1 MSAIEEIKQKL
12 DIVEIAGRYTQLTKA
27 GKNFKGVCP
36 FHQEKH
42 GSFFVF
48 PDRQSWH
55 CFGACSTGGD
65 IFSLVMKKEGLEF
78 AEALKMLAA
87 RAGVTLPARGRE
99 TQEKQ
104 QHDRLYEANEA
115 AREYYH
121 ELFNTSREAAQARQY
136 TISRG
141 LNAQSVMDFKLGF
154 SPSGREH
161 LKKYLLEKGF
171 SELELLAAGLVI
183 KTETGV
189 IDRFHN
195 RLMFPINNTT
205 GRTTGFGGREMD
217 GSQPKYLNSPESP
230 VFDKSGILYG
240 LDLAREDIRKHDQAV
255 LVEGY
260 MDVIIARQY
269 GFTNT
274 IGAMGTAISEKQIDA
289 IKKLT
294 RNLVLAMDADEA
306 GEKAMLRGIEHEN
319 ALGSEIKVVL
329 MKAGLDPDAAIRQS
343 AHDWSQAVLNAEPL
357 VDFAISKAAA
367 GCDLSSAAGKS
378 RLVEIILPII
388 AQMHNLV
395 RQAHY
400 LQKLSRMVNV
410 NESRLEASLKELKTR
425 RQAGFQHVKTQQ
437 PPTRRHLLSNQ
448 REEYCLALLIQ
459 HPQLRQKAGG
469 LKIEYF
475 SGTEN
480 ALIFSLLSAGND
492 IQSIKNKLDVATLE
506 HMERLDNRPIIPG
519 DLERKLEEC
528 VLLLKENYLRTLMQN
543 QEAILSSGELSA
555 AEKEN
560 LLEESMQIGEQLKSV
575 FWQKSKNTER
585 IKKENNASENG

>member
-65 IFSLVMKKEGLEF
+65 IFSLVMKKEGIEF

-87 RAGVTLPARGRE
+87 RAGVNLPVRGRE
-99 TQEKQ
+99 TQDKQ
-104 QHDRLYEANEA
+104 QHARLYEANET
-115 AREYYH
+115 ARDYYH
-121 ELFNTSREAAQARQY
+121 QLFNTSREAEKARQY
-136 TISRG
+136 ALSRG
-141 LNAQSVMDFKLGF
+141 LNAQSLMDFKLGF
-154 SPSGREH
+154 SPSGRENLRRH
-161 LKKYLLEKGF
+161 LLEKGF
-171 SELELLAAGLVI
+171 SENELLDAGLVI
-183 KTETGV
+183 KTETGF

-195 RLMFPINNTT
+195 RLMFPINNTA

-240 LDLAREDIRKHDQAV
+240 LDLAREEIRRRDQVV

-274 IGAMGTAISEKQIDA
+274 VAAMGTAISEKQIDA

-319 ALGSEIKVVL
+319 SMGNEIKVAL
-329 MKAGLDPDAAIRQS
+329 MPPGLDPDAVIRQS
-343 AHDWSQAVLNAEPL
+343 AQDWSKAVNDAEPL
-357 VDFAISKAAA
+357 VDFIISKAAA
-367 GCDLSSAAGKS
+367 EYDLSSAAGKS
-378 RLVEIILPII
+378 RLVDKVLPII
-388 AQMHNLV
+388 AQMHNLI

-400 LQKLSRMVNV
+400 LQKLSKMVNV
-410 NESRLEASLKELKTR
+410 NESRLEASLKETKTR
-425 RQAGFQHVKTQQ
+425 HQTGSQYIKTEQAQ
-437 PPTRRHLLSNQ
+437 TRRPLFSNQ

-459 HPQLRQKAGG
+459 YPQLMQKADE
-469 LKIEYF
+469 LKAEYF

-480 ALIFSLLSAGND
+480 ALIFSLLSAGDD
-492 IQSIKNKLDVATLE
+492 IETVKNKLDFAILE
-506 HMERLDNRPIIPG
+506 HMERLGARPIIPG
-519 DLERKLEEC
+519 GLERKLEEC

-543 QEAILSSGELSA
+543 QEAILGSAGLSA
-555 AEKEN
+555 TEKEV
-560 LLEESMQIGEQLKSV
+560 LLGESMQIGEQLKSV
-575 FWQKSKNTER
+575 FWQKSRNTDR
-585 IKKENNASENG
+585 IKKENNANEK

>member
-12 DIVEIAGRYTQLTKA
+12 DIVEVASRYTLLTKA

-65 IFSLVMKKEGLEF
+65 IFSLVMKKEGIEF
-78 AEALKMLAA
+78 AEALKVLAE

-99 TQEKQ
+99 TQQKQ
-104 QHDRLYEANEA
+104 HHNRLYEANEA
-115 AREYYH
+115 ARDYYH
-121 ELFNTSREAAQARQY
+121 ELFNTSREAEKARRY
-136 TISRG
+136 AVNRG
-141 LNAQSVMDFKLGF
+141 LNAQSIMDFKLGF
-154 SPSGREH
+154 SPCGREN
-161 LKKYLLEKGF
+161 LKAYLLEKGF
-171 SELELLAAGLVI
+171 TETELLDAGLVI
-183 KTETGV
+183 KTETGLM
-189 IDRFHN
+189 DRFHN
-195 RLMFPINNTT
+195 RLMFPINNAG
-205 GRTTGFGGREMD
+205 GRTAGFGGREMD

-240 LDLAREDIRKHDQAV
+240 LDLAREAIRKQDQVV

-269 GFTNT
+269 GFANT
-274 IGAMGTAISEKQIDA
+274 TGAMGTAISEKQIDA

-306 GEKAMLRGIEHEN
+306 GEKAMLRVIEHEN
-319 ALGSEIKVVL
+319 TLGSEIKVAL
-329 MKAGLDPDAAIRQS
+329 MQPGLDPDAAIRQS
-343 AHDWSQAVLNAEPL
+343 AEDWSKTVAGAEPL
-357 VDFAISKAAA
+357 MDFAVSRAAA
-367 GCDLSSAAGKS
+367 GCDLSTAAGKS
-378 RLVEIILPII
+378 RLVDTILPVI
-388 AQMHNLV
+388 ARMHNLV

-400 LQKLSRMVNV
+400 LQKLSVMVNV
-410 NESRLEASLKELKTR
+410 HESRLEASLKEVKTR
-425 RQAGFQHVKTQQ
+425 HQAGFQHIGTA
-437 PPTRRHLLSNQ
+437 PPAARRALFSNQ

-459 HPQLRQKAGG
+459 HPQLKKNTGELRT
-469 LKIEYF
+469 EYF

-480 ALIFSLLSAGND
+480 ALIFSLLSTGKD
-492 IQSIKNKLDVATLE
+492 IQAVKSELDAATLE
-506 HMERLDNRPIIPG
+506 HMERLASRPIIPG

-528 VLLLKENYLRTLMQN
+528 VLLMKENYLRTLMQN

-555 AEKEN
+555 AEKGT
-560 LLEESMQIGEQLKSV
+560 LLEESMKIGEQLKSV

-585 IKKENNASENG
+585 IKKENSASENG

>member
-78 AEALKMLAA
+78 AEALKILAVG
-87 RAGVTLPARGRE
+87 AGVTLPAHGRQ

-104 QHDRLYEANEA
+104 RHNRLYEVNEA
-115 AREYYH
+115 ARDYYH
-121 ELFNTSREAAQARQY
+121 GLFNTSREAEQARQY
-136 TISRG
+136 AIGRG
-141 LNAQSVMDFKLGF
+141 LNAQSLMDFKLGF
-154 SPSGREH
+154 SPSGREN
-161 LKKYLLEKGF
+161 LKKHLLEKGF
-171 SELELLAAGLVI
+171 TETELLEAGLVI
-183 KTETGV
+183 KTETGL
-189 IDRFHN
+189 IDRFHD
-195 RLMFPINNTT
+195 RLMFPINTAT
-205 GRTTGFGGREMD
+205 GRTAGFGGREMD

-240 LDLAREDIRKHDQAV
+240 LDLAREEIRRLDQAV

-260 MDVIIARQY
+260 MDVIVARQY
-269 GFTNT
+269 GFANT
-274 IGAMGTAISEKQIDA
+274 VGAMGTAISEKQIDA

-294 RNLVLAMDADEA
+294 RNLVLAMDADDA

-319 ALGSEIKVVL
+319 SLGSEIKVAL
-329 MKAGLDPDAAIRQS
+329 MEPGLDPDAVIRQS
-343 AHDWSQAVLNAEPL
+343 PQEWSKVVANAEPL
-357 VDFAISKAAA
+357 VDFTISKAAA
-367 GCDLSSAAGKS
+367 GCDLSSAGGKS
-378 RLVEIILPII
+378 RLVDTILPVI

-400 LQKLSRMVNV
+400 LQKLSRMVKV
-410 NESRLEASLKELKTR
+410 SESRLEASLKEVKARRQSVAQHIKTEQPSTR
-425 RQAGFQHVKTQQ
+425 RPLF
-437 PPTRRHLLSNQ
+437 SNL

-459 HPQLRQKAGG
+459 HPQLRKKAGEI
-469 LKIEYF
+469 KIEYF

-480 ALIFSLLSAGND
+480 ALIYSLLSAGHD
-492 IQSIKNKLDVATLE
+492 IQAVKPDLDFATQE
-506 HMERLDNRPIIPG
+506 HMERLASRPIIPG

-528 VLLLKENYLRTLMQN
+528 VLLLKENHLRMLMQN
-543 QEAILSSGELSA
+543 QEAMLSSGELTA
-555 AEKEN
+555 AEKAN
-560 LLEESMQIGEQLKSV
+560 LLEESMKIGEQLKDV

-585 IKKENNASENG
+585 IKKENNAGENG

>member
-65 IFSLVMKKEGLEF
+65 IFSLVMKKEGIEF
-78 AEALKMLAA
+78 AEALKMLAV
-87 RAGVTLPARGRE
+87 RAGVTLPVRGRE
-99 TQEKQ
+99 TLEKQ
-104 QHDRLYEANEA
+104 QHARLYEANEA
-115 AREYYH
+115 ARDYYYN
-121 ELFNTSREAAQARQY
+121 LFNTSREAEKARQY
-136 TISRG
+136 ALSRG
-141 LNAQSVMDFKLGF
+141 LNAQSLMDFKLGF
-154 SPSGREH
+154 SPSGREN
-161 LKKYLLEKGF
+161 LKKHLLEKGF
-171 SELELLAAGLVI
+171 SEKELLDAGLVI
-183 KTETGV
+183 KTETGF

-195 RLMFPINNTT
+195 RLMFPINNTA

-240 LDLAREDIRKHDQAV
+240 LDLAREEIRRRDQVV

-274 IGAMGTAISEKQIDA
+274 VAAMGTAISEKQIDA

-306 GEKAMLRGIEHEN
+306 GEKAVLRGIEHEN
-319 ALGSEIKVVL
+319 SLGSEIKVAL
-329 MKAGLDPDAAIRQS
+329 MSPGLDPDAVIRQS
-343 AHDWSQAVLNAEPL
+343 AQDWSKAVNDAEPL
-357 VDFAISKAAA
+357 VDFIISKAAA
-367 GCDLSSAAGKS
+367 ECDLSSAAGKS
-378 RLVEIILPII
+378 RLVDRILPVI
-388 AQMHNLV
+388 AQMNNLV

-400 LQKLSRMVNV
+400 LQKLSKMVNV
-410 NESRLEASLKELKTR
+410 NESRLEASLKEMKTR
-425 RQAGFQHVKTQQ
+425 NQTGFQYAKPEVARTGR
-437 PPTRRHLLSNQ
+437 PLLSNQ

-459 HPQLRQKAGG
+459 HPQLRQKAVE
-469 LKIEYF
+469 LETEYF
-475 SGTEN
+475 SSTEN
-480 ALIFSLLSAGND
+480 ALIFSLLSAGDD
-492 IQSIKNKLDVATLE
+492 IETVKNKLDFATLE
-506 HMERLDNRPIIPG
+506 YMERLGTRPLIPG
-519 DLERKLEEC
+519 GLERKLEEC

-543 QEAILSSGELSA
+543 QEAILSSAGLSA
-555 AEKEN
+555 TEKEA
-560 LLEESMQIGEQLKSV
+560 LLEESMKIGDQLKSV

-585 IKKENNASENG
+585 IKKENNASEK